1 MSKLQL
7 LNLYATERPTAAA
20 ALEIAVAKETTI
32 AELHEEVYRLKEE
45 NGRLRRLLDL
55 VFKPEI
61 RLHRADSHQLT
72 HLISE
77 EVPPEQQHCEQ
88 EWSPSLIQEDP
99 VPTQI
104 KEEQEELQTSQEEEQ
119 LQGPFD
125 TKDSI
130 FTSPFVE
137 SDCDQEDSPQPSHL
151 HHTQT
156 QTVEDRERD
165 SLLTNTSIEI
175 KTEPDGEDYRV
186 SEPASD
192 TQPLSA
198 VTPDCSAAQSENK
211 KSDDEVESGGL
222 QSGSKTLES
231 KRKQTKKGERFH
243 TSAGGS
249 TATMLPN
256 LTSSRQTYAALNC
269 KVKRTVRMCGKCEP
283 CRRTEECAQCDF
295 CKDMKKFG
303 GPSKTRQKCRL
314 RQCDV
319 HAPEMLRV
327 KDEEFDL
334 CGLRRRESL
343 RRGGHPSDDS
353 ENEMECDEAARPS
366 L

>member
-1 MSKLQL
+1 MSNVTLQAEQNNTDLSTFIPVKMSKLQL
-7 LNLYATERPTAAA
+7 LNVYVTERLTAAVA
-20 ALEIAVAKETTI
+20 EISVAVDRTVV
-32 AELHEEVYRLKEE
+32 ELYEEISRSKEE
-45 NGRLRRLLDL
+45 NNRLRRLLDL
-55 VFKPEI
+55 FFFNPEI
-61 RLHRADSHQLT
+61 KLYRADPQQLT
-72 HLISE
+72 FLKSE
-77 EVPPEQQHCEQ
+77 EDVPTEQQDCEQ
-88 EWSPSLIQEDP
+88 EWRVRLIHEGP
-99 VPTQI
+99 EPRLI
-104 KEEQEELQTSQEEEQ
+104 KEELLTSQEEDE
-119 LQGPFD
+119 LLGLLD

-137 SDCDQEDSPQPSHL
+137 SDCDQENPSQPSHL
-151 HHTQT
+151 YQT
-156 QTVEDRERD
+156 QTVEDRERG

-192 TQPLSA
+192 SQPLSA
-198 VTPDCSAAQSENK
+198 VTPDCSAAQSENR

-243 TSAGGS
+243 TSAGGRRGKS
-249 TATMLPN
+249 
-256 LTSSRQTYAALNC
+256 
-269 KVKRTVRMCGKCEP
+269 KKRSNRMCGKCEP
-283 CRRTEECAQCDF
+283 CRRTEDCAQCDF

-327 KDEEFDL
+327 KDEE
-334 CGLRRRESL
+334 GRRIL

>member
-7 LNLYATERPTAAA
+7 LNVYVTERLTAAVA
-20 ALEIAVAKETTI
+20 EISVAVDRTVV
-32 AELHEEVYRLKEE
+32 ELYEEISRSKEE
-45 NGRLRRLLDL
+45 NNRLRRLLDL
-55 VFKPEI
+55 VFNPEI
-61 RLHRADSHQLT
+61 KLHKADAQQLT
-72 HLISE
+72 LPISEE

-104 KEEQEELQTSQEEEQ
+104 KEEQEELQTSQEEDQ
-119 LQGPFD
+119 LLGPFH

-137 SDCDQEDSPQPSHL
+137 SDCDQENPSQPSQL
-151 HHTQT
+151 HQT

-165 SLLTNTSIEI
+165 PLLTNTSIEI
-175 KTEPDGEDYRV
+175 KLEPDVEDYRV

-192 TQPLSA
+192 SQPLSA
-198 VTPDCSAAQSENK
+198 VTPDCSAAQSENME
-211 KSDDEVESGGL
+211 SDDEVESGGQL
-222 QSGSKTLES
+222 LGSKTLQS
-231 KRKQTKKGERFH
+231 KRKQIENGESSH
-243 TSAGGS
+243 TNTGGRV
-249 TATMLPN
+249 ATMLPH
-256 LTSSRQTYAALNC
+256 LTSSSQTYAAPNC
-269 KVKRTVRMCGKCEP
+269 KKRTIRMCGECEP

-303 GPSKTRQKCRL
+303 GSNKIRQKCRL

-319 HAPEMLRV
+319 RAPEMLRV
-327 KDEEFDL
+327 KDEEVDL
-334 CGLRRRESL
+334 SGLGSL
-343 RRGGHPSDDS
+343 RRGGHRSDDYS
-353 ENEMECDEAARPS
+353 ENKMECDEAARPS

>member
-7 LNLYATERPTAAA
+7 LNVCLTERPTAAA
-20 ALEIAVAKETTI
+20 ALEMSVAKETTI
-32 AELHEEVYRLKEE
+32 PELHEEVYRLKEE

-55 VFKPEI
+55 VFKPELKL
-61 RLHRADSHQLT
+61 RRADFQHIP
-72 HLISE
+72 ISE
-77 EVPPEQQHCEQ
+77 ENPHEQQ

-104 KEEQEELQTSQEEEQ
+104 KEEQEELQTSQEEDQ
-119 LQGPFD
+119 LLGPFH

-137 SDCDQEDSPQPSHL
+137 SDCDQENPSQPSHL
-151 HHTQT
+151 HQT

-165 SLLTNTSIEI
+165 PLLTNTSIEI
-175 KTEPDGEDYRV
+175 KLEPDVEDYIV
-186 SEPASD
+186 SEPVSD
-192 TQPLSA
+192 SQPLSA
-198 VTPDCSAAQSENK
+198 VTPDCSAAQSENRK
-211 KSDDEVESGGL
+211 RDEVESGGQ

-243 TSAGGS
+243 TRTGGRRGKS
-249 TATMLPN
+249 
-256 LTSSRQTYAALNC
+256 
-269 KVKRTVRMCGKCEP
+269 KKRTIRMCGECEP
-283 CRRTEECAQCDF
+283 CRRTEDCAQCDF

-303 GPSKTRQKCRL
+303 GSNKRKQKCRF

-327 KDEEFDL
+327 KDEES
-334 CGLRRRESL
+334 RRIL
-343 RRGGHPSDDS
+343 RGGHRSDHYS
-353 ENEMECDEAARPS
+353 ENEMECDEAARLS